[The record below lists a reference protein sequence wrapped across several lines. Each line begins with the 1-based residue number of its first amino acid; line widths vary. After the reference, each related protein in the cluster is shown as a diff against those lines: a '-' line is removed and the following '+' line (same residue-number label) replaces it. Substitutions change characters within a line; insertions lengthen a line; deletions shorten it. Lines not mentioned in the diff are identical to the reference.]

1 MRNSGTL
8 GSEEFSRALNKSN
21 FEKKNDA
28 GDGVGPVEGTFME
41 KEFLQVA
48 KHSRHSIFAEVVA
61 YFWERYEKG
70 IGV

>member
-8 GSEEFSRALNKSN
+8 SSKEFSRALNKTN
-21 FEKKNDA
+21 FEKTNDA
-28 GDGVGPVEGTFME
+28 GDGVGPVEGTSME
-41 KEFLQVA
+41 REFLQVE